1 MKKRIIIIVFTIIFL
16 LLFFI
21 TRGYAYSNT
30 LTIKFSNENATFKVY
45 NLENF
50 DIYNLNYSDKN
61 VITMMTTLISKDKI
75 KEDFSGKIV
84 DEKVIFNNLKDG
96 YYLITG
102 ESYFDTNYKYTIM
115 PSLLKIT
122 SNKEITPKFEKE
134 KLEKYNL
141 KVIKSWNDDFNTHSA
156 IKISLYKN
164 NVKTKTIELNNEN
177 NFEYVFENLDRK
189 DDYTVFEEDIPSGYT
204 LEIVR
209 DNDTI
214 TLINSFKNISSY
226 NDIKNDKLPQT
237 GLLQWPFLYLIVIGI
252 VCILLSFIIKYKKI
266 VMCIALFSLT
276 ITLILFLNNETESLE
291 GQNNSNLIVNA
302 MFKEINGD
310 ITDIT
315 KDISYI
321 TTVPE
326 MATINIDGID
336 YIGTLEIP
344 SQNLLLPVTSDWS
357 MDKLKISPC
366 RYSGSIYT
374 DDFVICGHNYTKNRH
389 FGVLKH
395 VKIGDTIYFRTVN
408 NETIEYKVIEAEI
421 LDPYDVYNMK
431 NSDYDL
437 TLFTC
442 TYGGNERLTLRCNRF
457 VR

>member
-1 MKKRIIIIVFTIIFL
+1 
-16 LLFFI
+16 
-21 TRGYAYSNT
+21 
-30 LTIKFSNENATFKVY
+30 
-45 NLENF
+45 
-50 DIYNLNYSDKN
+50 
-61 VITMMTTLISKDKI
+61 
-75 KEDFSGKIV
+75 
-84 DEKVIFNNLKDG
+84 
-96 YYLITG
+96 
-102 ESYFDTNYKYTIM
+102 
-115 PSLLKIT
+115 
-122 SNKEITPKFEKE
+122 
-134 KLEKYNL
+134 
-141 KVIKSWNDDFNTHSA
+141 
-156 IKISLYKN
+156 
-164 NVKTKTIELNNEN
+164 
-177 NFEYVFENLDRK
+177 
-189 DDYTVFEEDIPSGYT
+189 
-204 LEIVR
+204 
-209 DNDTI
+209 
-214 TLINSFKNISSY
+214 
-226 NDIKNDKLPQT
+226 
-237 GLLQWPFLYLIVIGI
+237 
-252 VCILLSFIIKYKKI
+252 
-266 VMCIALFSLT
+266 MCIALFSLT
-276 ITLILFLNNETESLE
+276 IALILFLNNETESLE

-395 VKIGDTIYFRTVN
+395 VEIGDIIYFRTVN